1 MLYNK
6 NGITITVSADG
17 RNYMVEGKGF
27 PISYHATLDK
37 AVLKVAKHGADKKSD
52 LWYWLDE
59 YYDVAEGVII
69 DLRDDLSG
77 LCPDVTYDASEE
89 NKCLVDPLTGFV
101 EGSAEEEA
109 YSTRGD
115 R

>member
-1 MLYNK
+1 MSLYDK

-17 RNYMVEGKGF
+17 RNYMVEGNF

-69 DLRDDLSG
+69 DLRDDLRPLG
-77 LCPDVTYDASEE
+77 GEATHNPSEE

-101 EGSAEEEA
+101 EGSADEEA